1 MTGIDGDVGR
11 LLDQAA
17 EYFAV
22 LSGPAR
28 LRILHAVCDGERSV
42 SDIISITGL
51 SQTNASQ
58 HLALMY
64 RAGVLRRRK
73 AGAQVL
79 YAIADAKVVE
89 LCRFVCT
96 MVASREV
103 ADESFPASPA
113 APAAVGKPDDA

>member
-1 MTGIDGDVGR
+1 MSPIDRDVAKV
-11 LLDQAA
+11 LDEAA

-28 LRILHAVCDGERSV
+28 LRIMHAVCDGEKTV
-42 SDIISITGL
+42 SEIMTITGL

-73 AGAQVL
+73 SGAQVL
-79 YAIADAKVVE
+79 YEIADPKVVE
-89 LCRFVCT
+89 LCRLVCT
-96 MVASREV
+96 MVASREE
-103 ADESFPASPA
+103 ADEGFPASSVQA
-113 APAAVGKPDDA
+113 LSRR

>member
-1 MTGIDGDVGR
+1 MNRIDNDVAR
-11 LLDQAA
+11 VLDEAA

-28 LRILHAVCDGERSV
+28 LRILHAVCDGEKTV
-42 SDIISITGL
+42 SDIIGITGL

-73 AGAQVL
+73 SGAQVL
-79 YAIADAKVVE
+79 YEIADQKVVD
-89 LCRFVCT
+89 LCRLVCT
-96 MVASREV
+96 MVASRED
-103 ADESFPASPA
+103 ADEGFPASP
-113 APAAVGKPDDA
+113 G